1 MVSTKNSVEIR
12 LRFYRSEVCPFR
24 WCVWRKGQSLC
35 RNTTHWLAPWR
46 RGGRLGHQLG
56 PKPTVNKCPS
66 CVAKP
71 GTIIDD
77 GDAIGL
83 VLLQIWDLPLLVP
96 YGAFSITAMQL
107 HFGSL
112 ENTKNCKRI

>member
-1 MVSTKNSVEIR
+1 MCLEEGT
-12 LRFYRSEVCPFR
+12 
-24 WCVWRKGQSLC
+24 LC

-83 VLLQIWDLPLLVP
+83 VLLEIWDLPLLVP

-112 ENTKNCKRI
+112 ENTRIAKEYRVGKKENIYTVVIYKWGKF